1 MDDMDAAGQ
10 HARETGHL
18 IRAHGADAG
27 RLTGRMLSAGQ
38 LSWLHFDTHAALDI
52 AQAEPPD
59 GHVHTALPDPG
70 HRFTASHE
78 HSGLPQTEMD
88 PGRSP
93 GEDLT
98 GRWPSA
104 ALAIARGLIEENGDD
119 PSRVLAQYRAELKH
133 LADAVAAR
141 RQAAT
146 GFPSPPSRPG
156 TMQPRPADPG
166 QQAPRRARRR

>member
-1 MDDMDAAGQ
+1 MDDMNAAGQ
-10 HARETGHL
+10 HAREAEHL

-27 RLTGRMLSAGQ
+27 RLTGRLLSPGQ

-52 AQAEPPD
+52 AQAGPPD
-59 GHVHTALPDPG
+59 GHVHAALPDPG
-70 HRFTASHE
+70 YRFTASHE
-78 HSGLPQTEMD
+78 HCGLPQTEMD

-119 PSRVLAQYRAELKH
+119 PGRVLAQYRAELKH
-133 LADAVAAR
+133 LADAVAASWL
-141 RQAAT
+141 AGN
-146 GFPSPPSRPG
+146 GFPAPPSRPG
-156 TMQPRPADPG
+156 TMPPRIAAPG
-166 QQAPRRARRR
+166 QQVPRRARRR